1 MDEKYILELG
11 KILQTME
18 NLASSQLEIKV
29 IMEKNVSKTNED
41 IKEVKVE
48 IEKHELQH
56 KAEIEKL
63 KTRIVEIEKFKIK
76 AVAYATIIS
85 ILVGTATRYLPLL
98 LKSTGQGG

>member
-18 NLASSQLEIKV
+18 NLAHTQVEMKL
-29 IMEKNVSKTNED
+29 IMEKNVSKTTEE

-48 IEKHELQH
+48 IEKHDIQY

-63 KTRIVEIEKFKIK
+63 KNRVVEIEKFKIK
-76 AVAYATIIS
+76 VIAYATIIS
-85 ILVGTATRYLPLL
+85 VIIGAAMRYLPLL
-98 LKSTGQGG
+98 LKTTGQGG